1 MSHPPLLGIRQIHQ
15 RPVTLLTHHA
25 SSAPVA
31 RRHPTPVL
39 ALHDVAGCGKLTIV
53 TPASGTPDLE
63 RFGSP
68 YVIVLMLFPH
78 QGMGDLMEEGVPNL
92 LIGSLLSKLV
102 GQGNLLSGIVTTAGT
117 LGGVVK
123 LKAPLRQ
130 VMVGQQGSGEGADG
144 S

>member
-1 MSHPPLLGIRQIHQ
+1 
-15 RPVTLLTHHA
+15 
-25 SSAPVA
+25 
-31 RRHPTPVL
+31 
-39 ALHDVAGCGKLTIV
+39 LTIV
-53 TPASGTPDLE
+53 TATAGTPDLE

-68 YVIVLMLFPH
+68 HLIVLVCFPH
-78 QGMGDLMEEGVPNL
+78 QGMDDLMEEGVPNL

-102 GQGNLLSGIVTTAGT
+102 GQGNLLSGIVTTAGA

>member
-1 MSHPPLLGIRQIHQ
+1 M
-15 RPVTLLTHHA
+15 TLFTHHA
-25 SSAPVA
+25 ASAPVA
-31 RRHPTPVL
+31 RRYPTPVL
-39 ALHDVAGCGKLTIV
+39 APHDVAGCGKLPIV
-53 TPASGTPDLE
+53 TPASRTPDLE
-63 RFGSP
+63 RLGSP
-68 YVIVLMLFPH
+68 YLIVLVLFPH

-130 VMVGQQGSGEGADG
+130 VIVAQQSSGEGADG